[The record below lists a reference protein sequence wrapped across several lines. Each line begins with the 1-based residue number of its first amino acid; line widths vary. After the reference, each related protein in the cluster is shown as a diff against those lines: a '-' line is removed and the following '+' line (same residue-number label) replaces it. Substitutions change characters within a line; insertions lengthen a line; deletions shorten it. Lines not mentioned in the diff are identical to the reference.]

1 MEGRKAV
8 SLQSDLC
15 YRDIFIHG
23 RLLNES
29 FEVIKLYIVERAALN
44 LLKFYSK
51 VGSLRYGD
59 LMLKHVQKNRE
70 LSKIF

>member
-1 MEGRKAV
+1 MEGRKAR
-8 SLQSDLC
+8 LQSDLC